1 MKQRRPLLSSRA
13 TSRHSDSDMPF
24 CSTALP
30 GSAWCAGCT
39 GARECE
45 TDQTTV
51 FTPRIIVLSSCLH
64 SRVVSAALLSPAS
77 AGLGAP
83 GALLTTAE
91 DGRIG
96 AAAGPPSAAAAAA
109 LLALSSSSAFLAAS
123 TCARCLGMSCLSV
136 ANLETRQCRMR
147 TSSARP
153 SGSLLWKM
161 FSTRLSSSRT
171 EVVWMCSG
179 SVASWM
185 LHEKM

>member
-1 MKQRRPLLSSRA
+1 
-13 TSRHSDSDMPF
+13 MPF

-30 GSAWCAGCT
+30 GSAWCGCCT

-51 FTPRIIVLSSCLH
+51 LTPRIIVLSSCLH

-77 AGLGAP
+77 GGLGAP
-83 GALLTTAE
+83 GVVLTVE
-91 DGRIG
+91 DGTIG

-109 LLALSSSSAFLAAS
+109 LLALSSSSAFLVAS